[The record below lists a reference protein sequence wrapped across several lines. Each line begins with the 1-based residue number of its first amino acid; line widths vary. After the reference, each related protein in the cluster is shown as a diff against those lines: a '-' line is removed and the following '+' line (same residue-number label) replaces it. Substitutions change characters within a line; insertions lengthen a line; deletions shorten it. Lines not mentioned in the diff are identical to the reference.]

1 MLARG
6 LLISTRYPI
15 VSMLR
20 PSSVRFYQNNQT
32 HHEMRRSK
40 EYIPFTLNNLWDND
54 GARKERIR
62 VGRGNGSGKGKTCGK
77 GHKGQK
83 ARSPNLH
90 RGFEGGQAPLHLRIP
105 KRGFNKDRFN
115 RAKPL
120 TKINLCDIAYA
131 VEKKRIDPTQTITI
145 NDLYNAGVMKKCEF
159 GVKLLARG
167 AGKIKGLGL
176 VLDLEVSDA
185 SEAAVEAVKELG
197 GSVKAVYN
205 TKQTLRRNLMP
216 HKYHKKEVRTP
227 MPPPK
232 KVLKLEALKDKGLIV
247 DYPTAPWFEEYKAQK
262 IAEAEAVAKRKMTDG
277 ETLIPKI
284 PMDRFEGVGLHN
296 PRVEAKQIPKT
307 VRYTKK

>member
-1 MLARG
+1 M
-6 LLISTRYPI
+6 
-15 VSMLR
+15 VSMIR
-20 PSSVRFYQNNQT
+20 PSTVRFYQNNQT
-32 HHEMRRSK
+32 YHEIKRSQ
-40 EYIPFTLNNLWDND
+40 EYIPFTLNNLWDNP
-54 GARKERIR
+54 GARKDRII

-83 ARSPNLH
+83 ARSGNIH

-120 TKINLCDIAYA
+120 TKVNLRDIAYA

-145 NDLYNAGVMKKCEF
+145 NDLYNAGVMKKCDY

-167 AGKIKGLGL
+167 AEKLGHLGL
-176 VLDLEVSDA
+176 ALDLEVSDA
-185 SEAAVEAVKELG
+185 SEAAVQAVKELG

-205 TKQTLRRNLMP
+205 TKQTLRRSLQP

-232 KVLKLEALKDKGLIV
+232 KVLKLEALKEKGLEV
-247 DYPTAPWFEEYKAQK
+247 DYPTAPWFEEYKQQK
-262 IAEAEAVAKRKMTDG
+262 IAEAEAAAKRKLTDG
-277 ETLIPKI
+277 EKLIPKI
-284 PMDRFEGVGLHN
+284 PMDRHEGVGLHN
-296 PRVEAKQIPKT
+296 PRVEPVQIPKT
-307 VRYTKK
+307 ISYPKK